1 MDDLDSKI
9 LGALMVDGRITWS
22 DLANQCNVSS
32 PAISDRVRRLEKRDI
47 IQGYRV
53 VVNPV
58 PLGYDITAFVAV
70 VLEHPQYRQGF
81 LAYVQTT
88 SAIQECHHVAGDGD
102 YLLKVRCRKIADL
115 ERILSEEIK
124 GLPGILQTKT
134 SIALSTVK
142 ETTALAVDTGHP
154 KGMP

>member
-1 MDDLDSKI
+1 M
-9 LGALMVDGRITWS
+9 ADGRATWS
-22 DLANQCNVSS
+22 DLASQCGVSS
-32 PAISDRVRRLEKRDI
+32 PAISDRVRRLEKRGI

-53 VVNPV
+53 VVDPMQ
-58 PLGYDITAFVAV
+58 LGYDVTAFVAV

-81 LAYVQTT
+81 LDYVQATP
-88 SAIQECHHVAGDGD
+88 AIQECHHVAGDGD
-102 YLLKVRCRKIADL
+102 YLLKVRCGRMADL

-142 ETTALAVDTGHP
+142 ETTALAIE
-154 KGMP
+154 

>member
-9 LGALMVDGRITWS
+9 LETLMTDGRITWS
-22 DLANQCNVSS
+22 DLASQCGVSS
-32 PAISDRVRRLEKRDI
+32 PAIGERVRRLEKRGI
-47 IQGYRV
+47 IQGYGV
-53 VVNPV
+53 VVDPV
-58 PLGYDITAFVAV
+58 QLGYDITAFVTV
-70 VLEHPQYRQGF
+70 VLEHPNYRQDF
-81 LAYVQTT
+81 LDYVQIT

-102 YLLKVRCRKIADL
+102 YLLKVRCSRMADL

-142 ETTALAVDTGHP
+142 ETTALAV
-154 KGMP
+154 

>member
-9 LGALMVDGRITWS
+9 LDALMTDGRVTWS
-22 DLANQCNVSS
+22 DLATRFGVSS
-32 PAISDRVRRLEKRDI
+32 PAISDRVRRLEKRGV

-53 VVNPV
+53 VVDPV
-58 PLGYDITAFVAV
+58 QLGYDITAFVAV
-70 VLEHPQYRQGF
+70 VLEHPRYRQGF
-81 LAYVQTT
+81 LDYVGSH
-88 SAIQECHHVAGDGD
+88 SAIQECHHIAGDGD
-102 YLLKVRCRKIADL
+102 YLLKLRCGRMADL

-142 ETTALAVDTGHP
+142 ETTALGV
-154 KGMP
+154 

>member
-1 MDDLDSKI
+1 MDDLDGKI
-9 LGALMVDGRITWS
+9 LGALMEDGRVTWS
-22 DLANQCNVSS
+22 DLATRFGVSS
-32 PAISDRVRRLEKRDI
+32 PAISERVRRLEKRGV

-53 VVNPV
+53 AVDPV
-58 PLGYDITAFVAV
+58 QLGYDITAFVAV

-81 LAYVQTT
+81 LDYVATT
-88 SAIQECHHVAGDGD
+88 PTVQECHHVAGDGD
-102 YLLKVRCRKIADL
+102 YLLKVRCGRMADL

-142 ETTALAVDTGHP
+142 ETTALAV
-154 KGMP
+154 

>member
-9 LGALMVDGRITWS
+9 LGALMVDGRVTWS
-22 DLANQCNVSS
+22 DLASRYGVSS
-32 PAISDRVRRLEKRDI
+32 PAISERVRRLEKRGI

-53 VVNPV
+53 VVDAV
-58 PLGYDITAFVAV
+58 ELGYDITAFVAV

-81 LAYVQTT
+81 LDYVQGTP
-88 SAIQECHHVAGDGD
+88 AIQECHHVAGDGD
-102 YLLKVRCRKIADL
+102 YLLKVRCGRMADL
-115 ERILSEEIK
+115 EQILSEDIK

-142 ETTALAVDTGHP
+142 ETTALAV
-154 KGMP
+154 

>member
-9 LGALMVDGRITWS
+9 LGALMVDGRVTWS
-22 DLANQCNVSS
+22 DLATRFGVSS
-32 PAISDRVRRLEKRDI
+32 PAISERVRRLEKRGV

-53 VVNPV
+53 VADPV
-58 PLGYDITAFVAV
+58 QLGYDITAFVAV

-81 LAYVQTT
+81 LDYVTT
-88 SAIQECHHVAGDGD
+88 ASAVQECHHVAGDGD
-102 YLLKVRCRKIADL
+102 YLLKVRCGKMADL

-142 ETTALAVDTGHP
+142 ETAALAV
-154 KGMP
+154 